1 MHTIL
6 NHRRVSFDSCGMT
19 RITSAPA
26 QGRAKTIED
35 LFEAQSE
42 GALLGLTSIQAS
54 LAECVQDN
62 NEVLEAAGRIES
74 RFGEVAD
81 RAEHIDGVS
90 NQLAEIL
97 ESTREQMTTMTKFVG
112 EIVKSLEGISSI
124 AQQTNIL
131 AINAAVEAARVGE
144 AGAGFAVVA
153 TEVKTLSAQTES
165 IVASVSDVLK
175 RLSSSTSNVQT
186 AIDKADQHG
195 QSTSQ
200 GIAELNAM
208 IQETNQD
215 NRRTV
220 SNIGGNNE
228 RVFVNLAKLD
238 HVIWKVN
245 TYLSVLRK
253 EPVFQ
258 YVDYHNC
265 RLGRW
270 YYEGDGREYFSEM
283 PSFGALER
291 PHARVHEGT
300 KEAFE
305 HLDPGSD
312 PRKLSQSLAL
322 MEEGSKGVFSVLDR
336 MLNERQESSQGNSVF

>member
-1 MHTIL
+1 
-6 NHRRVSFDSCGMT
+6 MT
-19 RITSAPA
+19 RITSAPTRNQA
-26 QGRAKTIED
+26 NTIEN

-42 GALLGLTSIQAS
+42 GALLGLTSIQSS

-62 NEVLEAAGRIES
+62 NDVLEAAGRIEA

-81 RAEHIDGVS
+81 RAEHIDSVS
-90 NQLAEIL
+90 NQLAETL
-97 ESTREQMTTMTKFVG
+97 DSTREQMATMTKFVG
-112 EIVKSLEGISSI
+112 EIVQSLEGISSI

-153 TEVKTLSAQTES
+153 TEVKTLSAQTEG
-165 IVASVSDVLK
+165 IVASVSDVLQ
-175 RLSSSTSNVQT
+175 RLSKSTGSVQK
-186 AIDKADQHG
+186 AIDQAGDHG
-195 QSTSQ
+195 RTTST
-200 GIAELNAM
+200 GIAELNSM
-208 IQETNQD
+208 IQETHHDNQK
-215 NRRTV
+215 TV
-220 SNIGGNNE
+220 TNIGGNNE

-245 TYLSVLRK
+245 TYLSVLRG
-253 EPVFQ
+253 EPVFPF
-258 YVDYHNC
+258 VDHHNC

-270 YYEGDGREYFSEM
+270 YYEGDGREHFSET

-300 KEAFE
+300 KEAFQ
-305 HLDPGSD
+305 HLEPGSD
-312 PRKLSQSLAL
+312 SRKLHAALTL

-336 MLNERQESSQGNSVF
+336 MLVERQEPS